1 MIAISLQAGL
11 GVALQVD
18 VISDVVCPWCY
29 IGKRRLARALELYR
43 EQNPQAPSPVVNWHP
58 FQLNP
63 DLPEGG
69 LDRAEYL
76 RRKFGGRADEI
87 YAHITAVGKTV
98 GISFAFDK
106 LVRQP
111 NTLAAHSLIGHAAE
125 AGLQDALVEAL
136 FRAYFIEGE
145 DLTSAE
151 TLSRIAGT
159 AGLEPAGIAACLA
172 SAEAREGIR
181 SADLRARELGVEGVP
196 FFVINQR
203 YAVSGAQE
211 PEVLFAAMLQVE
223 REDEESSPGSV

>member
-1 MIAISLQAGL
+1 MIAISFQAGL
-11 GVALQVD
+11 GVALRVD

-29 IGKRRLARALELYR
+29 IGKRRLERALELYR
-43 EQNPQAPSPVVNWHP
+43 EQNPQAPAPVVNWHP

-69 LDRAEYL
+69 LERTEYL
-76 RRKFGGRADEI
+76 RSKFGGRADEI
-87 YAHITAVGKTV
+87 YARITAVGKTV

-111 NTLAAHSLIGHAAE
+111 NTLAAHSLIAHAADV
-125 AGLQDALVEAL
+125 GSQDALVEAL

-145 DLTSAE
+145 DLTSGE
-151 TLSRIAGT
+151 TLSRIAAS
-159 AGLEPAGIAACLA
+159 AGLPPSGISTCLA
-172 SAEAREGIR
+172 SAEARQSIR

-203 YAVSGAQE
+203 YAVAGAQE
-211 PEVLFAAMLQVE
+211 PEALLGAMLQVE
-223 REDEESSPGSV
+223 REGEESSPGPV

>member
-1 MIAISLQAGL
+1 
-11 GVALQVD
+11 

-43 EQNPQAPSPVVNWHP
+43 EQDPQAPSPVVNWHP

-63 DLPEGG
+63 DLPEDG
-69 LDRAEYL
+69 LDRGEYL

-98 GISFAFDK
+98 GIAFAFEK

-111 NTLAAHSLIGHAAE
+111 NTVAAHSLIEQAAE
-125 AGLQDALVEAL
+125 VGLQDALVEAF
-136 FRAYFIEGE
+136 FRAYFVDGE
-145 DLTSAE
+145 DLTSTE
-151 TLSRIAGT
+151 TLSRIAAS
-159 AGLEPAGIAACLA
+159 AGLPASGISVCLA
-172 SAEAREGIR
+172 SAEARERIR

-211 PEVLFAAMLQVE
+211 PEVLLGAMLQVE